1 MPTKKLKDFCSGE
14 TEKLAV
20 LKANEYW
27 YCIVLKDNLK
37 DGNGKVYIIGS
48 FKALLLPSL

>member
-20 LKANEYW
+20 LKANKYW
-27 YCIVLKDNLK
+27 VLHC
-37 DGNGKVYIIGS
+37 S
-48 FKALLLPSL
+48 QRQPERWQW